1 MFTLDISASR
11 HAFGGNRIPT
21 ESVQMFDSQE
31 CELVGSSPAMATLRQ
46 EIAVAAQSSAKVLI
60 TGESGVGKDMVARGL
75 HQRGGRRSRPFRA
88 ISCSSVP
95 DSLLESELFGHLRGS
110 FTGAIRDHRGVF
122 ESAHRGTVVLDEISD
137 SSARMQ
143 SLLLRFLQFGE
154 LQRIGEYG
162 STRHVDVRVVATTR
176 RDLIE
181 QVSAGEFR
189 LDLYYRLNVI
199 RIHVP
204 PLRDRV
210 EDMPELL
217 DHFAT
222 RFSEHYQMP
231 CPVIDR
237 DAMAWLTDYRWPG
250 NVRELRNIVE
260 RFVITGKAGGLDPAW
275 LADKVPVRS
284 STGSYASL

>member
-1 MFTLDISASR
+1 M
-11 HAFGGNRIPT
+11 
-21 ESVQMFDSQE
+21 
-31 CELVGSSPAMATLRQ
+31 
-46 EIAVAAQSSAKVLI
+46 
-60 TGESGVGKDMVARGL
+60 
-75 HQRGGRRSRPFRA
+75 
-88 ISCSSVP
+88 
-95 DSLLESELFGHLRGS
+95 
-110 FTGAIRDHRGVF
+110 
-122 ESAHRGTVVLDEISD
+122 LDEIGD

-143 SLLLRFLQFGE
+143 GLLLRFLQFGE

-162 STRHVDVRVVATTR
+162 SARHVDVRVVATTR
-176 RDLIE
+176 RDLLE

-210 EDMPELL
+210 EDIPELV

-237 DAMAWLTDYRWPG
+237 EAMAWLTSYSWPG
-250 NVRELRNIVE
+250 NVRELRNLVE

-275 LADKVPVRS
+275 LADEVVVR
-284 STGSYASL
+284 ASMETTRPSKAGLRFQDLAAAQLPIELQRLADDRDRFLRAQAGPR